1 MMGFS
6 SFLWVSGL
14 LFFSISFNSVRAF
27 QLPRATCENCLASDK
42 SEEYKKSSQHRYLL
56 TDPGGVPPNWRPLTD
71 EEKGDADPL
80 VCSGYGNAD
89 LDSKQLVMSATCEDC
104 VRGFL
109 DLCKPYLVGEV
120 DRAHRQCCNGL
131 YLTYYSFDFTRHE
144 TCQTICQCIRKI
156 TVHDQYKPDRAKKL
170 PVICFYT
177 PFPVPLYPSDNDCE

>member
-6 SFLWVSGL
+6 SFMWILGL
-14 LFFSISFNSVRAF
+14 VFFSISFNSVLAF
-27 QLPRATCENCLASDK
+27 HCPRA
-42 SEEYKKSSQHRYLL
+42 
-56 TDPGGVPPNWRPLTD
+56 
-71 EEKGDADPL
+71 
-80 VCSGYGNAD
+80 
-89 LDSKQLVMSATCEDC
+89 ATCEDC